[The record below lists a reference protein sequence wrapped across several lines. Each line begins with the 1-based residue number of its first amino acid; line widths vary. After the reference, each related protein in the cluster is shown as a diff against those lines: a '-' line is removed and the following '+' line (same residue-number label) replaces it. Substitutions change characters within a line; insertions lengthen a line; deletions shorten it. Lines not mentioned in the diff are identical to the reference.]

1 MIERELEEDTQTRVG
16 AYKKV
21 LRKAMRK
28 KKEQKKRKLKLPSLK
43 YKSKVKE
50 GKRLSSLGR
59 AKEISIKERHNKS
72 QYQKKGLSYK
82 R

>member
-1 MIERELEEDTQTRVG
+1 
-16 AYKKV
+16 
-21 LRKAMRK
+21 MRK
-28 KKEQKKRKLKLPSLK
+28 KKERKKRKLKLPSLK